1 MSRRQDRN
9 RRASVLILVVVGVIA
24 AMGYGIAQSAVVTQA
39 EWAVY
44 MVRALNLD
52 WNLPPNPKS
61 NHYIERLNWRSGIEF
76 AATSLESGSSPTVR
90 VDAQIDQGF
99 IEAQGP
105 AAEAMYRVST
115 IRPGEYGFRL
125 KLANGG
131 AVVKVGSAVF
141 EAYQP
146 ENDFRWVDLD
156 RVSLDPGDHTLSL
169 LLNEGTR
176 TQTIGVTPPCLIS
189 IEPNTGWQ
197 PLVPLTF
204 SDLAVTVAQA
214 LDLEIG
220 LPELGQETTIK
231 GEEFTRLLEVPLEET
246 AEDGSPDP
254 FWLSSG
260 NMLLTAET
268 RFEISEPGLYTIEA
282 RYFSPKEIR
291 WIVDGCL
298 RVITCPV
305 SAQGGVKW
313 TSVVAIQLEAG
324 SHDLTITMPPNA
336 SLDRLNIK
344 QRDGSIEEYLGV
356 ASDEGFKLGDADE
369 PVSRRRAIAAAVRLR
384 SLFDRWKTS
393 RCNDSLIALDELSA
407 LIMAAGSGDG
417 GGQEGPGVVNQ
428 GAIPGVVVRT
438 PVDDSSNPILP
449 SPGGDPDV
457 SSPTRPGQ

>member
-9 RRASVLILVVVGVIA
+9 RQASVLILVVFGIIA
-24 AMGYGIAQSAVVTQA
+24 AMGYGIAQSTVVTQA

-76 AATSLESGSSPTVR
+76 AATSLESGSSRTVR
-90 VDAQIDQGF
+90 VDSQVDLGF

-141 EAYQP
+141 EAFQP

-214 LDLEIG
+214 LDLEMG
-220 LPELGQETTIK
+220 LPELGQEISIK
-231 GEEFTRLLEVPLEET
+231 GEEFTRLLEVPIEEDT
-246 AEDGSPDP
+246 DENDSPDP

-268 RFEISEPGLYTIEA
+268 RFDISEPGLYTLEA

-336 SLDRLNIK
+336 SLDRLTIK

-384 SLFDRWKTS
+384 SLFDRWKAA

-407 LIMAAGSGDG
+407 LIMAAGSGG
-417 GGQEGPGVVNQ
+417 SGQEGSVLEQTVV
-428 GAIPGVVVRT
+428 PGVVVRT
-438 PVDDSSNPILP
+438 PMDDGDNPVFP
-449 SPGGDPDV
+449 TPGGDPDV

>member
-1 MSRRQDRN
+1 MPRRQERN
-9 RRASVLILVVVGVIA
+9 HRASVLTLAVVGIIA
-24 AMGYGIAQSAVVTQA
+24 AMGYGIAQSTVVTQA

-61 NHYIERLNWRSGIEF
+61 NHYIERLNWQSGIEF
-76 AATSLESGSSPTVR
+76 AATSLELGPSPSVR
-90 VDAQIDQGF
+90 VDSQIDQGF
-99 IEAQGP
+99 IQAEGP

-125 KLANGG
+125 KLADGG
-131 AVVKVGSAVF
+131 AVVKVGTAVF
-141 EAYQP
+141 EAFQP

-169 LLNEGTR
+169 LLDEGTR

-204 SDLAVTVAQA
+204 SALAVTVAQA

-220 LPELGQETTIK
+220 LPELGQEISIK
-231 GEEFTRLLEVPLEET
+231 GEEFTRLLEVPMEELG
-246 AEDGSPDP
+246 EDESPDP

-268 RFEISEPGLYTIEA
+268 RFDISEPGLYTIEA
-282 RYFSPKEIR
+282 RYFSSKDMR
-291 WIVDGCL
+291 WVVDGCL
-298 RVITCPV
+298 RVITCPA
-305 SAQGGVKW
+305 SAQGGVTW

-324 SHDLTITMPPNA
+324 SHELTVTMAPHA
-336 SLDRLNIK
+336 SLDRLTIK
-344 QRDGSIEEYLGV
+344 KRDSSIEEYIGI
-356 ASDEGFKLGDADE
+356 ASDEGFKLGDAEE
-369 PVSRRRAIAAAVRLR
+369 PVSRRSAIAAAVRLK
-384 SLFDRWKTS
+384 SLFDRWKS
-393 RCNDSLIALDELSA
+393 ARCNDSLIALDEMSA
-407 LIMAAGSGDG
+407 LIMAAGSRDG
-417 GGQEGPGVVNQ
+417 GEEGSTRGLGQIS
-428 GAIPGVVVRT
+428 IPGVVIQT
-438 PVDDSSNPILP
+438 PVDDSNNPIFP
-449 SPGGDPDV
+449 TPGGDPDV